1 MFRIQ
6 CRKLR
11 DVNLK
16 RFALKSN
23 HAIQLAGRFSV
34 PCLNHCWNQNS
45 STDAAKQPVTSKINK
60 IMVANRGEI
69 AVRVFRAATEAGI
82 RTVAIYSEQD
92 AKQLHRQKADE
103 AYMIGKGM
111 PPVAAYLNAPE
122 IIRVA
127 KVLYCFSH
135 CVLNY
140 LSIICSL
147 AMCRSTKDTIL
158 NS

>member
-1 MFRIQ
+1 MTMFRIQ
-6 CRKLR
+6 CQKLK

-23 HAIQLAGRFSV
+23 SAVHLASRLSV
-34 PCLNHCWNQNS
+34 PCIHYRFNQNS
-45 STDAAKQPVTSKINK
+45 STDATKQSAISKICK

-82 RTVAIYSEQD
+82 RTVAVYSEQD

-103 AYMIGKGM
+103 AYMIGRGM

-127 KVLYCFSH
+127 KVC
-135 CVLNY
+135 
-140 LSIICSL
+140 
-147 AMCRSTKDTIL
+147 
-158 NS
+158 

>member
-6 CRKLR
+6 CQQLK
-11 DVNLK
+11 DVNLR
-16 RFALKSN
+16 RFALKGN
-23 HAIQLAGRFSV
+23 HALQLASRLSL
-34 PCLNHCWNQNS
+34 PCLNQCANRSS
-45 STDAAKQPVTSKINK
+45 STSTAKEPVVSKINK

-69 AVRVFRAATEAGI
+69 AVRVFRAASEAGI
-82 RTVAIYSEQD
+82 RTVAVYSEQD

-127 KVLYCFSH
+127 KVR
-135 CVLNY
+135 VV
-140 LSIICSL
+140 SL
-147 AMCRSTKDTIL
+147 FHQSVTL
-158 NS
+158 

>member
-1 MFRIQ
+1 MFRVQ
-6 CRKLR
+6 CRKLK

-16 RFALKSN
+16 RFALTSSPGV
-23 HAIQLAGRFSV
+23 HLALRSSL
-34 PCLNHCWNQNS
+34 PCANHCVSKYS
-45 STDAAKQPVTSKINK
+45 SSDAANPSAVSKIGK

-82 RTVAIYSEQD
+82 RTVAVYSEQD

-103 AYMIGKGM
+103 AYMIGRGM

-127 KVLYCFSH
+127 KVRISFIALVLLCIIISHGSDLYVF
-135 CVLNY
+135 Y
-140 LSIICSL
+140 
-147 AMCRSTKDTIL
+147 R
-158 NS
+158 